1 MTEHVARLL
10 VWSTHTPALGPGPP
24 NAHNLPQLAPAY
36 SLPVQVVSRIESLE
50 AQLSRNAVFRA
61 EKDQA
66 KFAPFLRRAALAA
79 RADAI
84 RDAMRTSQLARF
96 REEAAQRTAVLRRL
110 GHIDEEGAWRVAGR
124 GGQAWSEDGGT
135 AGVMETRCRL
145 AISMLGAAGE

>member
-1 MTEHVARLL
+1 M
-10 VWSTHTPALGPGPP
+10 
-24 NAHNLPQLAPAY
+24 
-36 SLPVQVVSRIESLE
+36 SRIESLE

-96 REEAAQRTAVLRRL
+96 KEEAAQRTAVLRRL
-110 GHIDEEGAWRVAGR
+110 GHIDEEGGWGLEASHGANAVVRVSWQRVAGWPAAFWLKR
-124 GGQAWSEDGGT
+124 
-135 AGVMETRCRL
+135 
-145 AISMLGAAGE
+145 GAAAEQ